1 METKERK
8 PSLVTLFFSILY
20 ISAFTFGGGF
30 VIVTFM
36 KKKFVDQLH
45 WIDEEEMLDYIALA
59 QSSPGAIAVNASILV
74 GWKIG
79 GLAGMLV
86 AVLAAII
93 PPMAI
98 ITAISF
104 AYQAFASNRIVA
116 MALRG
121 MQAGVGAVMLDVV
134 FTLGGNVLKQKSW
147 ILIVLMIASFLA
159 AYLYDVNASILI
171 LTVLAL
177 VLAGNLA
184 KRIQKGR
191 KS

>member
-79 GLAGMLV
+79 GLAGMLI

-134 FTLGGNVLKQKSW
+134 FSLGGNVLKQKSW

>member
-134 FTLGGNVLKQKSW
+134 FSLGGNVLKQKSW

>member
-79 GLAGMLV
+79 GLAGMLI